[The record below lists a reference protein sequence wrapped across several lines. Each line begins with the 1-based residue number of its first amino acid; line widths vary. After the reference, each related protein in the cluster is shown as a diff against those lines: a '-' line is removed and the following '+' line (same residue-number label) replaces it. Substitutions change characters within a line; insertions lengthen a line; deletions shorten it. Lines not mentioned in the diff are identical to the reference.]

1 MTNTAVIAAA
11 IQRPKGRGTEAAGVQ
26 VELLTDWAQAAG
38 RWDWSQGASGG
49 ATFQDPC
56 WLRAWYGALTG
67 SNVTPLIALVSNAV
81 TGERLALLPL
91 IRRRHRGIRIVEFAD
106 RDLTDNNAPLM
117 TTAAHDPA
125 ATGTAMWHAL
135 RKALRRADGG
145 ADLLRLRKMPFEMDG
160 AANPLA
166 YVSAARPCSLNGNL
180 VVTGDDFEAHRFAR
194 GRNERSQLKRKWR
207 AFMQEPAAAF
217 EVVTRRDQALRVLAT
232 IARQQETRMRELG
245 QRYVLNDDTNAAFY
259 RNLVSDGFD
268 RGYVVLTTLSA
279 GGEIVAATLGLRRG
293 RRWTLIRNSMG
304 EARWLKYS
312 PGILLIDQTMAAL
325 HQDGVREFDFSIGNY
340 AYKRR
345 LGATAVP
352 LANLSAALS
361 WRGAP
366 FAL

>member
-11 IQRPKGRGTEAAGVQ
+11 IQRPKRRGTEAAGVQ

-38 RWDWSQGASGG
+38 RWDWSQSASGG

-145 ADLLRLRKMPFEMDG
+145 ADLLRLRKMQFEMDG
-160 AANPLA
+160 AAKILEELD
-166 YVSAARPCSLNGNL
+166 YVYPNGIVAEADGSLIWVESYTLNVVRRKPNGPKS
-180 VVTGDDFEAHRFAR
+180 VVCKMPDGHIPDGLKIDINGDLCITAVA
-194 GRNERSQLKRKWR
+194 
-207 AFMQEPAAAF
+207 
-217 EVVTRRDQALRVLAT
+217 
-232 IARQQETRMRELG
+232 
-245 QRYVLNDDTNAAFY
+245 
-259 RNLVSDGFD
+259 
-268 RGYVVLTTLSA
+268 A
-279 GGEIVAATLGLRRG
+279 GGVVHFTKDGKHVEFLETGGTILNCCFGKGGKLFVCDMGPFDTSGAAMTGRLVEVAVGVEGMPHFRG
-293 RRWTLIRNSMG
+293 
-304 EARWLKYS
+304 
-312 PGILLIDQTMAAL
+312 
-325 HQDGVREFDFSIGNY
+325 VIG
-340 AYKRR
+340 
-345 LGATAVP
+345 
-352 LANLSAALS
+352 
-361 WRGAP
+361 
-366 FAL
+366 